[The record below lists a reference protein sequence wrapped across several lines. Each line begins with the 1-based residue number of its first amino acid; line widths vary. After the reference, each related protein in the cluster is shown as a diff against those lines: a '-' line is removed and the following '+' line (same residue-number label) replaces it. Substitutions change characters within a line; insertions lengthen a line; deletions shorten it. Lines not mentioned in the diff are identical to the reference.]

1 MSDVYTL
8 ATALFSAIATGLAA
22 VATWYSPRAA
32 AQLAETM
39 RRDSERSQERQRRRH
54 QIFETLMQERSAI
67 YSDASVRALNSI
79 DVVFHDSRAV
89 REAYSELYLAFS
101 LNPLPQHVLEERLR
115 RLLYVMGSD
124 IGLGDSLKT
133 DDFGRVYIPKPIA
146 EERLIRDKQ
155 REQLIATLTNK
166 PPGGS
171 SAEVPKATGM
181 WPPAPV

>member
-1 MSDVYTL
+1 
-8 ATALFSAIATGLAA
+8 
-22 VATWYSPRAA
+22 
-32 AQLAETM
+32 
-39 RRDSERSQERQRRRH
+39 
-54 QIFETLMQERSAI
+54 MQERSAI

-79 DVVFHDSRAV
+79 DVVFHDSRR
-89 REAYSELYLAFS
+89 REAWSELYLAFS

-155 REQLIATLTNK
+155 REQLIATLTNR

-171 SAEVPKATGM
+171 SVEVAKATSM